1 MIFSWKKPYDVVFY
15 YPQHFNRG
23 KNNTNPFFDPLIE
36 ACEKNGLRY
45 KVLEEPDSNTSY
57 KRNSKASRFD
67 FWMYM
72 VILLRKLGSRFI
84 QDEAR
89 RDQTIGKI
97 ISFLSFNQFK
107 ANSYITISNSMINVL
122 LGLNTKADVYDLQ
135 HGIIYSW
142 HWGYFEK
149 NGILNKN
156 LNDERIHFLVNG
168 NGYKNIFYKHNSN
181 LKNSKVYVLGGV
193 DNIISKSDVRRKD
206 VLYTLQITPD
216 LSKDE
221 LIAEKD
227 KLEKFL
233 SSVEND
239 FIANNITLLLKHHPR
254 FNNVIDLDEML
265 TRFSFVKITNLSLDD
280 LFSKVFLHIT
290 LSSTSVFEFALAGI
304 PSYIIPNLHGE
315 KIFFNEY
322 EFPKST
328 MNLENLITSYKSNDT
343 NFKNY
348 SAEVKKWA
356 ESYYEKFD
364 EKLLIKLLKK

>member
-36 ACEKNGLRY
+36 VCEKHGLRY
-45 KVLEEPDSNTSY
+45 KLLEEPDTKTRF
-57 KRNSKASRFD
+57 KRNPKAYRFD
-67 FWMYM
+67 FWFYTII
-72 VILLRKLGSRFI
+72 VLRKIGYKLIKNTSKC
-84 QDEAR
+84 DEY
-89 RDQTIGKI
+89 IGWI
-97 ISFLSFNQFK
+97 ISFLSFNTFK

-122 LGLNTKADVYDLQ
+122 LGLNSKANVYDLQ

-142 HWGYFEK
+142 HWGYFNK
-149 NGILNKN
+149 DGVLNKN
-156 LNDERIHFLVNG
+156 LSNKRIHFLVNG
-168 NGYKNIFYKHNSN
+168 KGYKDIFYKHNSN

-221 LIAEKD
+221 LIAEKN

-233 SSVEND
+233 LQVEND

-254 FNNVIDLDEML
+254 FNNLIDLDEIL

-322 EFPKST
+322 GFPKST
-328 MNLENLITSYKSNDT
+328 MNLENLISFYKSDT
-343 NFKNY
+343 IQFKNY